1 VFGVASDEG
10 LFHAMENRRQWEA
23 DGERI
28 VEEMI
33 DRCAAMVDVK
43 MNAIQEELE

>member
-1 VFGVASDEG
+1 
-10 LFHAMENRRQWEA
+10 MENRRQWEA

-43 MNAIQEELE
+43 MGAIQEDEGG